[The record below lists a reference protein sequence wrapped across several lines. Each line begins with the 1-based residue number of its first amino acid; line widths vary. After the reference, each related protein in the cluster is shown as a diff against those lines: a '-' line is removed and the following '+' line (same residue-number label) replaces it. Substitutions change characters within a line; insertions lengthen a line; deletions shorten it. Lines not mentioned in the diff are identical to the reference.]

1 MVKEKGLLN
10 LPDSKTGAKT
20 IYLSDLAVE
29 LLRVPPGKIVGSSS
43 AEGRSG
49 TSRSRACRRNGSA
62 SERPPAYRMSVC
74 TV

>member
-29 LLRVPPGKIVGSSS
+29 LLRVSPRQKSWKFVCRGKI
-43 AEGRSG
+43 RKIII
-49 TSRSRACRRNGSA
+49 
-62 SERPPAYRMSVC
+62 PP
-74 TV
+74 